1 MNKILKYFDLGIYYF
16 GYILFLIGLIR
27 AIYFIYNFIYGGYT
41 DATTEILISFF
52 ISFVS
57 LTVTGVYF
65 IRSYKKD

>member
-27 AIYFIYNFIYGGYT
+27 AIYYT
-41 DATTEILISFF
+41 YVFNYRYSYVTNEEMISFSL
-52 ISFVS
+52 SFVS

>member
-27 AIYFIYNFIYGGYT
+27 AIYYT
-41 DATTEILISFF
+41 YMFNYIHNYVTNEEMISFSL
-52 ISFVS
+52 SFVS